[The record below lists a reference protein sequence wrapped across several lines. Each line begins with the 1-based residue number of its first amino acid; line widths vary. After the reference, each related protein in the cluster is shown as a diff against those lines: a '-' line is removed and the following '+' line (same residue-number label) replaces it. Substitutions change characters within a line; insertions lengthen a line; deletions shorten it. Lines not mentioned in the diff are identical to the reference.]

1 MLKFTCEK
9 ALLSSAIATASRTV
23 APKSAI
29 PALEGILIRAGL
41 KLSVSGYNL
50 ETGVTA
56 TIEADIPESGE
67 CVMPARLFF
76 DIIRKLPDEEV
87 TVSVDEAFRVTVTC
101 GIAKFTFTAMSAE
114 DYPELP
120 DVESEKGVMLPQTQL
135 KEMISGTIFAVSEN
149 QARPIHT
156 GCLFEVEEDSI
167 TVIAVDG
174 YRLALRRW
182 TPEGGIGRQMK
193 FVAPAAALKE
203 VEKILTDSDDDCTFY
218 LGTKHILFTIGEA
231 TLVCRILEGEFLDW
245 RRVLPEN
252 NPIKLA
258 ANVSAITD
266 SIERVSLVISEK
278 LKSPVRCTF
287 GDQTADFRTVSTIG
301 AAHDVCQIAG
311 DGKDL
316 EIGFNCRYLLDALRA
331 VPDGECMLELSNGLS
346 PIVLT
351 PCDDTRRYSYM
362 VLPVR
367 LKAGE

>member
-1 MLKFTCEK
+1 MKFTCEK
-9 ALLSSAIATASRTV
+9 ALLVSAISVASRTV

-29 PALEGILIRAGL
+29 PSLEGLLVKAGVKVML
-41 KLSVSGYNL
+41 TGYNL
-50 ETGVTA
+50 ETGITVGVP
-56 TIEADIPESGE
+56 ADIAEPGE
-67 CVMPARLFF
+67 CIMPARLFF
-76 DIIRKLPDEEV
+76 DIIRKLPDDEV
-87 TVSVDEAFRVTVTC
+87 TVSVDESFRVSIRG
-101 GIAKFTFTAMSAE
+101 GISSFTITAMTAE

-120 DVESEKGVMLPQTQL
+120 DVESEKGIPVPQREL
-135 KEMISGTIFAVSEN
+135 REMISGTIFSASEN
-149 QARPIHT
+149 MARPIHT
-156 GCLFEVEEDSI
+156 GCLFEIADESV
-167 TVIAVDG
+167 TVVAVDG
-174 YRLALRRW
+174 YRLALRRYI
-182 TPEGGIGRQMK
+182 PEQPLERTVK

-203 VEKILTDSDDDCTFY
+203 VEKILDDTDDPAVIY
-218 LGTKHILFTIGEA
+218 LGTKHILFMIGDA

-245 RRVLPEN
+245 RRVLPQN
-252 NPIKLA
+252 NPIKVA
-258 ANVSAITD
+258 ANVREVTD